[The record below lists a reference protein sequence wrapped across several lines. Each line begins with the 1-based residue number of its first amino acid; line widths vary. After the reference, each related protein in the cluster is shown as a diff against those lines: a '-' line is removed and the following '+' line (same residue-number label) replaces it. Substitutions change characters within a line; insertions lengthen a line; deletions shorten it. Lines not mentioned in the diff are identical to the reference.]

1 MFLDAKQFFYN
12 HDVDALT
19 YKYGRIG
26 GPTGLACPGKYGAV
40 TTGSSVT
47 VNAVTGTPFDPIL
60 AGDLIIFFIPPDTRT
75 LRKVATKVSGAQITV
90 DTAIDLGT
98 SGRMFEFYPVRVGT
112 GAGDGWHSVQAYS
125 AISIWVRISAY
136 AATGGIDVTIE
147 ALTPNID
154 NAPVTISTTNY
165 TATGTAVINVAEVV
179 GQLRVGLKAGSA
191 FAGTD
196 AVSVWMTGEVRKAG
210 Y

>member
-1 MFLDAKQFFYN
+1 MHLDAKQFFYN

-26 GPTGLACPGKYGAV
+26 GPTGLGCPGKYGAV
-40 TTGSSVT
+40 TSGSSTTVT
-47 VNAVTGTPFDPIL
+47 AATGTPFDPVL
-60 AGDLIIFFIPPDTRT
+60 PGDLIVFYTPPDTKT
-75 LRKVATKVSGAQITV
+75 LRKVATKVSGSEITV

-98 SGRMFEFYPVRVGT
+98 TGRMFDFLPVRIGAN
-112 GAGDGWHSVQAYS
+112 AGDGWHSVQAYS
-125 AISIWVRISAY
+125 AITVWVSISLY

-147 ALTPNID
+147 ALTPNLG

-165 TATGTAVINVAEVV
+165 TATGTASIDVSKVV
-179 GQLRVGLKAGSA
+179 GYLRVGLKAGSG